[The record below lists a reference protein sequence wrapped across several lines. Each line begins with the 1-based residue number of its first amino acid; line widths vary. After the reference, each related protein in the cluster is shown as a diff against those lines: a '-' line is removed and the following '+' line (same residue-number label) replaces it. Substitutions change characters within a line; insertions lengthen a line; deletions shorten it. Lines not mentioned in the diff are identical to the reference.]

1 MYKTMANQI
10 EGILLTPLKQINHP
24 KGDVY
29 HAMKCVDPGY
39 ISFGEVYFSSI
50 LCGLVKAWKCHFR
63 TTLNLVCIVGKIHFV
78 LYDGRENSS
87 TYGEFMEVTLSP
99 QKTKLYRRIT
109 IPPGIWMAFV
119 GIDEGKSILLNVAD
133 IPHNPTEQ
141 VNIPMDESDI
151 KFDFTKINIE
161 K

>member
-1 MYKTMANQI
+1 MVNQI
-10 EGILLTPLKQINHP
+10 EGVLLTSLRQINHP

-29 HAMKCVDPGY
+29 HAMKCIDPGY
-39 ISFGEVYFSSI
+39 IGFGEAYFSSI

-63 TTLNLVCIVGKIHFV
+63 MTLNLVCIAGKIHFI

-87 TYGEFMEVTLSP
+87 TYGDFMEVTLSP
-99 QKTKLYRRIT
+99 APPLYRRIT
-109 IPPGIWMAFV
+109 IPPGVWMAFIGV
-119 GIDEGKSILLNVAD
+119 ERGKSMLLNVAD
-133 IPHNPTEQ
+133 IPHDPAEQ
-141 VNIPMDESDI
+141 VNIPIEESNI